1 MRVGPVV
8 RAGQEI
14 HVHFDPVVQVRI
26 YDPAGPISLHPT
38 PEALRLERQIRSMPT
53 VAPRVVEPMQTQSP
67 SNTAVGCYK
76 NTCHTISMVCGV
88 AVLPSFACVAFGSL
102 GLIAPAVLASIALTC
117 SLLGGKPTEQMARA
131 RAQRAVEMS
140 QYDPR

>member
-1 MRVGPVV
+1 MRIGPAV
-8 RAGQEI
+8 RASEDR

-26 YDPAGPISLHPT
+26 YDPAGPVTLQPT
-38 PEALRLERQIRSMPT
+38 PEALRLERQIRSMPIVT
-53 VAPRVVEPMQTQSP
+53 PPVAQQVQTESRID
-67 SNTAVGCYK
+67 TAVGCYK
-76 NTCHTISMVCGV
+76 NTLHTISMICGV
-88 AVLPSFACVAFGSL
+88 SVLPSFACVAFGTL

-117 SLLGGKPTEQMARA
+117 ALLGGKPTEQMARA

>member
-1 MRVGPVV
+1 MRIGPAV
-8 RAGQEI
+8 RASEDR
-14 HVHFDPVVQVRI
+14 HVTFDPVVKVRI
-26 YDPAGPISLHPT
+26 YDPAGPVTLQPT
-38 PEALRLERQIRSMPT
+38 PEALRLERQIRSMPIVT
-53 VAPRVVEPMQTQSP
+53 PPVAQQVQTESH
-67 SNTAVGCYK
+67 SETAVGCYK
-76 NTCHTISMVCGV
+76 NTLHTISMICGV
-88 AVLPSFACVAFGSL
+88 AVLPSFACVAFGTL

>member
-1 MRVGPVV
+1 MRIGPAV
-8 RAGQEI
+8 RAGQEL

-26 YDPAGPISLHPT
+26 YDP
-38 PEALRLERQIRSMPT
+38 EALRLERQVRSMAT
-53 VAPRVVEPMQTQSP
+53 VAPRVAQPVQTESH
-67 SNTAVGCYK
+67 SETALGCYK
-76 NTCHTISMVCGV
+76 NTLHTISMICGV
-88 AVLPSFACVAFGSL
+88 SVLPSFACVAFGTL

-117 SLLGGKPTEQMARA
+117 ALLGGKPTEQMARA